1 MRAGHDV
8 FTLDDGRISLVVY
21 LHKAAVAGLLFDRY
35 DGGVVRP
42 FADFLV
48 KGQDFLIHLAD

>member
-8 FTLDDGRISLVVY
+8 FALDDGRISLVVY
-21 LHKAAVAGLLFDRY
+21 LHKATVAGLLFDRY

-42 FADFLV
+42 FTDFFV

>member
-8 FTLDDGRISLVVY
+8 FALDDGRISLVVY
-21 LHKAAVAGLLFDRY
+21 LHKAAVAGLFFDRH
-35 DGGVVRP
+35 DGGVMRP
-42 FADFLV
+42 FADLFV

>member
-1 MRAGHDV
+1 MRAGHDI
-8 FTLDDGRISLVVY
+8 FALDDGRISLVVY

-48 KGQDFLIHLAD
+48 KC

>member
-8 FTLDDGRISLVVY
+8 FALDDGRISLVVY
-21 LHKAAVAGLLFDRY
+21 LHQAAVARLFFDRY
-35 DGGVVRP
+35 DGGIVRP

>member
-8 FTLDDGRISLVVY
+8 FALYNGRIGLVVY
-21 LHKAAVAGLLFDRY
+21 LHKAAVAGLLFDRH

-42 FADFLV
+42 FADLLV

>member
-1 MRAGHDV
+1 MRACHDI
-8 FTLDDGRISLVVY
+8 FALNNGRISLVVY
-21 LHKAAVAGLLFDRY
+21 LHKAAIAGLLFDRH
-35 DGGVVRP
+35 DGCVVRP

>member
-8 FTLDDGRISLVVY
+8 FALDDGRISLVVY
-21 LHKAAVAGLLFDRY
+21 LHKAAVAGLLFDRH

-48 KGQDFLIHLAD
+48 KG

>member
-8 FTLDDGRISLVVY
+8 FALDDGRISLVVY

-35 DGGVVRP
+35 DGGIVRP
-42 FADFLV
+42 FADLLV